1 MLIGFVAYEG
11 MTLLDLVGAYDS
23 LARLRT
29 MGFMPELHWEVV
41 APESTVTDGSGMEI
55 VADAAGTPLS
65 GYDMI
70 YVPGGMSTRHLMH
83 DSSFLAWLST
93 AESCPLKVS
102 VCTGALLLGAAG
114 FLRGK
119 KATTHP
125 GAFHL
130 LEPFCSE
137 VLKKRL
143 VDEGDVITAGSVTAS
158 IDLGLY
164 MVSRIAGRVVA
175 SKIREQ
181 MDYRYVMSDSEIYVS
196 RLPPPRRL
204 PLATDRKKES

>member
-1 MLIGFVAYEG
+1 MLIAFIAYEG
-11 MTLLDLVGAYDS
+11 MTLLDLVGAYDP

-41 APESTVTDGSGMEI
+41 APESTVTDGNGMEI
-55 VADAAGTPLS
+55 VADAAGTPLT
-65 GYDMI
+65 GYDMV

-83 DSSFLAWLST
+83 DAPFLTWLST
-93 AESCPLKVS
+93 AASCPLKVS

-125 GAFHL
+125 GAFRL

-143 VDEGDVITAGSVTAS
+143 VDEGDVITAGGVTAS

-164 MVSRIAGRVVA
+164 IVSRIAGQA
-175 SKIREQ
+175 IATKIREQ
-181 MDYRYVMSDSEIYVS
+181 MDYRFVMSHSEIHVS
-196 RLPPPRRL
+196 SVL
-204 PLATDRKKES
+204 